1 MSTLADLRNE
11 VLEHELDR
19 SATRVDGFLNDALRI
34 VARKVHHYT
43 GEAEQAFSTVAGTA
57 AYAWPVDLGKLRW
70 LRDVDATCTLQLVGL
85 RDVDNAPVA
94 QGRPVVYATAGKAV
108 TLYPTP
114 DAAYRLDL
122 RYWALPALMSADGDV
137 PDLPDDYHRILVFY
151 ALQRCYELEDD
162 FEAAGYW
169 RGEFA
174 AALGDMNTDVKA
186 PNNDGPR
193 QIPSMWD
200 QPGAIPL
207 G

>member
-1 MSTLADLRNE
+1 MSSLADLRNE

-19 SATRVDGFLNDALRI
+19 SAERVDGFLNDALRI
-34 VARKVHHYT
+34 VARRVRHYT
-43 GEAEQAFSTVAGTA
+43 GEAEQAIVTVAGTA
-57 AYAWPVDLGKLRW
+57 AYAWPADLGKLRW
-70 LRDVDATCTLQLVGL
+70 LRDVANASTLELVGL
-85 RDVDNAPVA
+85 RDIDNAPVA
-94 QGRPVVYATAGKAV
+94 QGRPSAYATAGKTV

-114 DAAYRLDL
+114 DAAYSLDL
-122 RYWALPALMSADGDV
+122 RYWALPDLVREDGDV
-137 PDLPDDYHRILVFY
+137 PDLPEDYHRILVFY

-174 AALGDMNTDVKA
+174 TALADMGADVKA

-193 QIPSMWD
+193 QIPSMWE
-200 QPGAIPL
+200 QPGGITL